1 MRELTIA
8 LGDYPHTAP
17 LRDGRVTSDL
27 ISLKFIDYDPVSDA
41 FDHMVRQQR
50 FDISE
55 LAVGAFLQ
63 ARAARK
69 PITLLPV
76 VVVGG
81 FHHGRLF
88 YLPEHGRVTPA
99 DLPGSKVAIRSYSQT
114 TGLWLRGILH
124 DQYGVDSDAI
134 TWVTLE
140 DSHAAEYH
148 DPPNTERAPDGAKL
162 IQLLK
167 DGAVSAAALG
177 KNGAPGTATVISDVK
192 AAQAEFYDRFET
204 TGINHM
210 VTVRDDIANDEQLTR
225 EIYRMFTQ
233 AHTLVLGENG
243 TRTTADG
250 RPSPI
255 REGVPAT
262 ATALDLAIGY
272 ARQQHIISDAPATDS
287 LFPSYLVEG

>member
-27 ISLKFIDYDPVSDA
+27 ISLKFIDHDPVSDA
-41 FDHMVRQQR
+41 FDAMVREQR
-50 FDISE
+50 FDVSE
-55 LAVGAFLQ
+55 LAVGAYLQ
-63 ARAARK
+63 ARAAGK

-81 FHHGRLF
+81 FHHGRL
-88 YLPEHGRVTPA
+88 YYTPEHGTVRPA
-99 DLPGSKVAIRSYSQT
+99 DLPGRKVAIRSYSQT
-114 TGLWLRGILH
+114 TGLWLRGILL

-148 DPPNTERAPDGAKL
+148 DPPNTERAPDGATL

-167 DGAVSAAALG
+167 DGAVAAAALG
-177 KNGAPGTATVISDVK
+177 AKGAPQTETVIPDVK
-192 AAQAEFYDRFET
+192 AAQAEFYQRFKT

-210 VTVRDDIANDEQLTR
+210 VSVRDDVADDEKLTR
-225 EIYRMFTQ
+225 ELYRMFGA
-233 AHTLVLGENG
+233 AHTLALGPNG
-243 TRTTADG
+243 TRQAADG
-250 RPSPI
+250 LPSPI
-255 REGVPAT
+255 REGVPAVR
-262 ATALDLAIGY
+262 TALDLAIKY
-272 ARQQHIISDAPATDS
+272 AQYQHLIPAAPSTGS
-287 LFPSYLVEG
+287 LFPAYLVED

>member
-8 LGDYPHTAP
+8 LGHYPHTAP
-17 LRDGRVTSDL
+17 LRDGRVTSEL
-27 ISLKFIDYDPVSDA
+27 INLKFIDYDPVSDA
-41 FDHMVRQQR
+41 FDHMVREQR
-50 FDISE
+50 FDVSE

-63 ARAARK
+63 AHAANK

-81 FHHGRLF
+81 FHHGRLY
-88 YLPEHGRVTPA
+88 YLPDHGTVRPEV
-99 DLPGSKVAIRSYSQT
+99 LPGRKVAIRSYSQT
-114 TGLWLRGILH
+114 TGLWLRGILL
-124 DQYGVDSDAI
+124 DQYGVDSDKI

-167 DGAVSAAALG
+167 DGSVAAAALG
-177 KNGAPGTATVISDVK
+177 RNGAPGTETVIPDVR
-192 AAQAEFYDRFET
+192 AAEAEFYQRFKT

-210 VTVRDDIANDEQLTR
+210 VSVRDDIAADEDLTR
-225 EIYRMFTQ
+225 EIFRMFSA

-243 TRTTADG
+243 TRVSADG
-250 RPSPI
+250 MPSPV
-255 REGVPAT
+255 REGMGSVR
-262 ATALDLAIGY
+262 TALVLAVKY
-272 ARQQHIISDAPATDS
+272 AAHQRLIPSAPAVDT
-287 LFPSYLVEG
+287 LFPAYLLES